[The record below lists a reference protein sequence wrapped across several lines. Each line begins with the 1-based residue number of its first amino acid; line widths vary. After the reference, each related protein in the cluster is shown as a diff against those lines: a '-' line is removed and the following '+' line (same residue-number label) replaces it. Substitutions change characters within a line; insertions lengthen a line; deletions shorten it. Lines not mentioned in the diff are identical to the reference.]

1 MLTTASTAPAQS
13 ATSQDPSFQDRAA
26 AYHAFILGRSLEGG
40 GDIDGA
46 VDAYEQAAELDPGA
60 SGIWSELAALYAR
73 QNQADE
79 AIRAG
84 NTALERDP
92 DDNDAHRILGLV
104 YAARAGSRDAPSP
117 DDIDRA
123 VTHLERARNPQA
135 PDAGLYITLGRLY
148 VSTRQP
154 DKAIAILTEILDVEP
169 QFTDALVMLAR
180 AHESRGEW
188 DEAAAAYERAVL
200 YSPRRT
206 RYRRQMANALVN
218 AGQPERAR
226 AALQELVR
234 IRPQDADGWY
244 ALADLELDL
253 DDYDAAEAA
262 ARQVLDLEPD
272 SVRGAYALS
281 RALGGKREYRALVDE
296 LTPVVS
302 LARENDAAPGQVA
315 SLLQRL
321 SVAHQSLGEFD
332 LAAATL
338 RDALDLVPS
347 NLGLQV
353 QLVQVYLEAGRLDD
367 AAQLVA
373 RAQEGR
379 PANLALMRLEAQML
393 SARGELGDAVAVLE

>member
-1 MLTTASTAPAQS
+1 M
-13 ATSQDPSFQDRAA
+13 
-26 AYHAFILGRSLEGG
+26 
-40 GDIDGA
+40 
-46 VDAYEQAAELDPGA
+46 
-60 SGIWSELAALYAR
+60 
-73 QNQADE
+73 
-79 AIRAG
+79 
-84 NTALERDP
+84 
-92 DDNDAHRILGLV
+92 
-104 YAARAGSRDAPSP
+104 
-117 DDIDRA
+117 
-123 VTHLERARNPQA
+123 
-135 PDAGLYITLGRLY
+135 
-148 VSTRQP
+148 
-154 DKAIAILTEILDVEP
+154 
-169 QFTDALVMLAR
+169 
-180 AHESRGEW
+180 
-188 DEAAAAYERAVL
+188 
-200 YSPRRT
+200 
-206 RYRRQMANALVN
+206 
-218 AGQPERAR
+218 
-226 AALQELVR
+226 R

-353 QLVQVYLEAGRLDD
+353 QLVVGNRHF
-367 AAQLVA
+367 VH
-373 RAQEGR
+373 R
-379 PANLALMRLEAQML
+379 
-393 SARGELGDAVAVLE
+393 